1 MNDPRQHPVSESLRK
16 MEIDQTTEADK
27 GIEIDPD
34 HSVSDRQTD
43 RYQRDL
49 AEEGG
54 QKDASWTESPASE
67 SENQGEN
74 NDIYGGMSQ

>member
-16 MEIDQTTEADK
+16 MEIDQIAEADK

-34 HSVSDRQTD
+34 HSVPDRQIAKEH
-43 RYQRDL
+43 QDL
-49 AEEGG
+49 AEESG
-54 QKDASWTESPASE
+54 QKDASWKE

-74 NDIYGGMSQ
+74 NDIYNGLSQ